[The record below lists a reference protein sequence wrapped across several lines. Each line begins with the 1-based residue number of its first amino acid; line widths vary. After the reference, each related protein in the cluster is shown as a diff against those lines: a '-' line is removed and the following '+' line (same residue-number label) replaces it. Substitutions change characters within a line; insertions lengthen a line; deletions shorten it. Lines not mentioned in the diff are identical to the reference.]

1 MADARARDRNRLK
14 LKDFKLDA
22 LLEITHAINGKM
34 AVRDLLEL
42 YRRVLETDLGIE
54 KLILYAFEDT
64 WKPILHF
71 GVKGSPPEFHKE
83 DESALTGGGSFSVS
97 SRGKKESFDIVI
109 PVTNEGRP
117 FAFVLVGD
125 VEEDK
130 RGTSPVIKH
139 MKFIQTITNVILV
152 AIQNQKLERENL
164 RQERVRKEL
173 ELAAEMQS
181 MLVPHS
187 LPCDDR
193 YDVAAVYK
201 PHNEVGGD
209 YYDFFELPDGRMLFC
224 MADVSGKGLS
234 AAFLMSNFQASLM
247 ALFTYM
253 NPSLPEAVRLL
264 NDRVMYSAMGEK
276 YITLFLATFD
286 RNTRELRYVNCGHN
300 PPVLIHPDGQ
310 SDLLKLGSIGVG
322 MFEEIPRLQEGH
334 LTLPHGALVICYTDG
349 LVEQEN
355 AENEE
360 FGMERLSELGR
371 THIRAASAP
380 TSDQLNAAIL
390 EAFDAFRGDVAYI
403 DDTALLT
410 CRFL

>member
-1 MADARARDRNRLK
+1 MADGRSRDKKRLR

-22 LLEITHAINGKM
+22 LLEITHAINSKLP
-34 AVRDLLEL
+34 VPELLEL
-42 YRRVLETDLGIE
+42 YRRVLETDLSIE
-54 KLILYAFEDT
+54 KLVLYANEGQ
-64 WKPILHF
+64 WKSILQF
-71 GVKGSPPEFHKE
+71 GVKGAPPAIS
-83 DESALTGGGSFSVS
+83 DESEFMVSGGGSFSLT

-109 PVTNEGRP
+109 PVMNEGKP

-152 AIQNQKLERENL
+152 AIHNQRLEKENL

-187 LPCDDR
+187 LPSDDR
-193 YDVAAVYK
+193 FDVAAMYR

-224 MADVSGKGLS
+224 MADVSGKGVS

-247 ALFTYM
+247 ALFQYV
-253 NPSLPEAVRLL
+253 NPTLQEAVTLL

-276 YITLFLATFD
+276 YITLFIASFD
-286 RNTRELRYVNCGHN
+286 PKTKVIRYINCGHN
-300 PPVLIHPDGQ
+300 PPVLVHPNGQ
-310 SDLLKLGSIGVG
+310 TEMLTLGSIGVG
-322 MFEEIPRLQEGH
+322 MFDEIPRIQEGIM
-334 LTLPHGALVICYTDG
+334 TIDPGTVIVCYTDG
-349 LVEQEN
+349 LTEQFN
-355 AENEE
+355 DAQEE
-360 FGMERLSELGR
+360 FGVERLAELLRASSGR
-371 THIRAASAP
+371 EAEAI
-380 TSDQLNAAIL
+380 NAAIM
-390 EAFDAFRGDVAYI
+390 EAFYAFKGDAPYL

-410 CRFL
+410 CRFF